1 MSNVVLEDLLSEFT
15 HPMETIQRRN
25 LSLTVETQDTT
36 MAKQLPGVELEISH
50 GFDDAPEPGSTKTGK
65 CTYFLCI
72 TLGINY
78 PVELIRQIFIYA
90 TF

>member
-25 LSLTVETQDTT
+25 LTLTVETQDTT

-50 GFDDAPEPGSTKTGK
+50 GFDDEPEPGSIKTGK
-65 CTYFLCI
+65 
-72 TLGINY
+72 
-78 PVELIRQIFIYA
+78 
-90 TF
+90 